1 MLRTIPYTCNC
12 AVIVNGKERKMEN
25 RVKHKLE
32 YLFNC
37 SPKLLYRYISNPS
50 DLEAWFADQV
60 NIQNDNFDFIW
71 EGSSRQAKVLENR
84 LNSHTRF
91 RWNDGDEE
99 EFFEFRV
106 RQDELTGELSLT
118 ITDFCDAREQEE
130 NQMLWDAS
138 VNQLR
143 TRLGA

>member
-1 MLRTIPYTCNC
+1 
-12 AVIVNGKERKMEN
+12 MEN
-25 RVKHKLE
+25 RTKLKLE

-37 SPKLLYRYISNPS
+37 SPKLLYRFISSPS
-50 DLEAWFADQV
+50 GLESWFADQV
-60 NIQNDNFDFIW
+60 NINDDTYEFKW
-71 EGSSRQAKVLENR
+71 EGSSSKAKLLENR
-84 LNSHTRF
+84 LNSHVKF
-91 RWNDGDEE
+91 QWEESEDEE
-99 EFFEFRV
+99 YFEFRV

-118 ITDFCDAREQEE
+118 ITDFCDTNEQEE

>member
-1 MLRTIPYTCNC
+1 
-12 AVIVNGKERKMEN
+12 MEN
-25 RVKHKLE
+25 RVKLKLE

-37 SPKLLYRYISNPS
+37 SPKLLYRFISSPS
-50 DLEAWFADQV
+50 GLESWFADQV
-60 NIQNDNFDFIW
+60 NINDDTYEFKW
-71 EGSSRQAKVLENR
+71 EGSSSKAKLLENR
-84 LNSHTRF
+84 LNSHVKF
-91 RWNDGDEE
+91 QWEESEDEE
-99 EFFEFRV
+99 YFEFRV

-118 ITDFCDAREQEE
+118 ITDFCDTNEQEE

>member
-1 MLRTIPYTCNC
+1 
-12 AVIVNGKERKMEN
+12 MEN
-25 RVKHKLE
+25 RVKLKLE

-37 SPKLLYRYISNPS
+37 SPKLLYRFISSPS
-50 DLEAWFADQV
+50 GLESWFADQV
-60 NIQNDNFDFIW
+60 NINDDTYEFKW
-71 EGSSRQAKVLENR
+71 EGSSSKAKLLENR
-84 LNSHTRF
+84 LNSHTKF
-91 RWNDGDEE
+91 QWEESEDE

-118 ITDFCDAREQEE
+118 ITDFCESDEQEE

>member
-1 MLRTIPYTCNC
+1 
-12 AVIVNGKERKMEN
+12 MEN
-25 RVKHKLE
+25 RTKLKLE

-37 SPKLLYRYISNPS
+37 SPKLLYRFISSPS
-50 DLEAWFADQV
+50 GLESWFADQV
-60 NIQNDNFDFIW
+60 NINDDTYEFKW
-71 EGSSRQAKVLENR
+71 EGSSSKAKLLENR
-84 LNSHTRF
+84 LNSHTKF
-91 RWNDGDEE
+91 QWEESEDEE
-99 EFFEFRV
+99 YFEFRV

-118 ITDFCDAREQEE
+118 ITDFCDTNEQEE